1 MAITKRSQKRL
12 VYGQP
17 SLPSQTFFCCLWH
30 RVLRHTIDW
39 LAAAADHYLLCSR
52 PESSLSGRLACR
64 QVTKEK
70 PGPAILRGHEYYEF
84 VADLAAGAFGF
95 VQKARDKET
104 NDLVSSSG
112 MPFELLTT
120 GLVADHK

>member
-1 MAITKRSQKRL
+1 MAPRL
-12 VYGQP
+12 IAG
-17 SLPSQTFFCCLWH
+17 H
-30 RVLRHTIDW
+30 RL
-39 LAAAADHYLLCSR
+39 LAAAKDHHLLGLNSSR
-52 PESSLSGRLACR
+52 PESTLSGRLACP

-112 MPFELLTT
+112 IPSALLTT
-120 GLVADHK
+120 EWGADHK